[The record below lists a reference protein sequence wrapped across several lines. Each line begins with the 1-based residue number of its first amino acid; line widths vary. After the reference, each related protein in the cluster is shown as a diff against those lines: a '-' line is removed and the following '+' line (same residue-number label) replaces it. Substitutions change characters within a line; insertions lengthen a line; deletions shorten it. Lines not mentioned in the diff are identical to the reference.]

1 MGKHLLHII
10 FNYLSYFINLVV
22 FTCFILFS
30 IANRICTN
38 DHFVPPHDSDMESS
52 PAHSPTDYT
61 PTEPVRDR
69 ASVSFAEDEPE
80 PSGALLQFLE
90 ETGLTFCRTDDSNP
104 GPSKRPRVD
113 SPYLFSFR
121 PVRPESTTP
130 APSVL
135 KPVCHVNVG
144 TQTDSKVS
152 VGTQTAS
159 TPAPVPILNRGVF
172 VPLTDLQIGF
182 VLPQRRSDT

>member
-1 MGKHLLHII
+1 M
-10 FNYLSYFINLVV
+10 
-22 FTCFILFS
+22 
-30 IANRICTN
+30 ANRICTN
-38 DHFVPPHDSDMESS
+38 NHCVPPNDSDSQSS

-61 PTEPVRDR
+61 PTEPVMDR
-69 ASVSFAEDEPE
+69 APVSFAEDEPE
-80 PSGALLQFLE
+80 PSGSLLQFLE
-90 ETGLTFCRTDDSNP
+90 ETVLTFGKTDYSKP

-113 SPYLFSFR
+113 SPYPFSFR

-130 APSVL
+130 APPVL
-135 KPVCHVNVG
+135 KPVCHVNDG

-159 TPAPVPILNRGVF
+159 IPAPMPILNRGVF
-172 VPLTDLQIGF
+172 VPLTDLQIGY